1 MEVTVQKILRQKGI
15 EVLTTDPSST
25 VYDAIARM
33 VDHNVGSI
41 LVMQDG
47 DIEGIFTERDYLRR
61 IVLEGR
67 TSKTTRVDEIMTTD
81 VVWVDPSYT
90 ADECMALMTEHKCRH
105 LPVLK
110 DNELAGIISIG
121 DCVKQV
127 SRTARSR
134 VEELQKY
141 ISGQYPA

>member
-1 MEVTVQKILRQKGI
+1 MEITVETILREKGT
-15 EVLTTDPSST
+15 EVLTTDPQST
-25 VYDAIARM
+25 VFDAIARM

-41 LVMQDG
+41 LVIDG
-47 DIEGIFTERDYLRR
+47 DEVEGIFTERDYLRR

-67 TSKTTRVDEIMTTD
+67 TSKTTRVEEVMTTD
-81 VVWVDPSYT
+81 VVWVDPNYT

-105 LPVLK
+105 LPVLQ
-110 DNELAGIISIG
+110 DGDLSGIVSIG

-134 VEELQKY
+134 VEELEKY
-141 ISGQYPA
+141 ISGRYPV

>member
-1 MEVTVQKILRQKGI
+1 MEVTVQKILRQKGT

-41 LVMQDG
+41 LVVQDG

>member
-1 MEVTVQKILRQKGI
+1 MEITVEEILRRKGT
-15 EVLTTDPSST
+15 EVLTTDPDST
-25 VYDAIARM
+25 VFDAIARM

-41 LVMQDG
+41 LVTDDG
-47 DIEGIFTERDYLRR
+47 EVEGIFTERDYLRR

-67 TSKTTRVDEIMTTD
+67 TSKTTRVEEVMTTD

-90 ADECMALMTEHKCRH
+90 ADECMALMTENKCRH
-105 LPVLK
+105 LPVLS
-110 DNELAGIISIG
+110 DNALSGIISIG

-141 ISGQYPA
+141 ISGRYPA

>member
-1 MEVTVQKILRQKGI
+1 MEVTVQKILRQKGT

>member
-1 MEVTVQKILRQKGI
+1 MKITVEEILREKGT
-15 EVLTTDPSST
+15 EVLTTSPSST
-25 VYDAIARM
+25 VFDAIARM

-41 LVMQDG
+41 LVTADG
-47 DIEGIFTERDYLRR
+47 EIEGIFTERDYLRR

-67 TSKTTRVDEIMTTD
+67 TSKTTCVEEVMTDD

-90 ADECMALMTEHKCRH
+90 ADECMAIMTEHKCRH
-105 LPVLK
+105 LPVLNGG
-110 DNELAGIISIG
+110 DLAGIISIG

-141 ISGQYPA
+141 ISGRYPA

>member
-1 MEVTVQKILRQKGI
+1 MKITVEEILRKKGT
-15 EVLTTDPSST
+15 EVLTTDPDST
-25 VYDAIARM
+25 VFDAIARM

-41 LVMQDG
+41 LVTDDG
-47 DIEGIFTERDYLRR
+47 EIEGIFTERDYLRR

-67 TSKTTRVDEIMTTD
+67 TSKTTRVEEVMTTD
-81 VVWVDPSYT
+81 VAWVDPSYT
-90 ADECMALMTEHKCRH
+90 ADECMALMTENKCRH
-105 LPVLK
+105 LPVLS
-110 DNELAGIISIG
+110 DNTLSGIISIG

-141 ISGQYPA
+141 ISGRYPA

>member
-1 MEVTVQKILRQKGI
+1 MKITVEEILRQKGT
-15 EVLTTDPSST
+15 EVLTTDPNST
-25 VYDAIARM
+25 VFDAIARM

-41 LVMQDG
+41 LVTDDG
-47 DIEGIFTERDYLRR
+47 EIEGIFTERDYLRR

-67 TSKTTRVDEIMTTD
+67 TSKTTRVEEVMTKD
-81 VVWVDPSYT
+81 VVWVDLSYT

-105 LPVLK
+105 LPVLS
-110 DNELAGIISIG
+110 DDDLAGIISIG

-134 VEELQKY
+134 VEELEKY
-141 ISGQYPA
+141 ISGRYPA

>member
-1 MEVTVQKILRQKGI
+1 MEVTVQKILRQKGT
-15 EVLTTDPSST
+15 EVLTADPSST

-41 LVMQDG
+41 LVVQDG

-134 VEELQKY
+134 VQELQKY

>member
-1 MEVTVQKILRQKGI
+1 MEITVEEILRQKGT
-15 EVLTTDPSST
+15 EVLTTDPNST
-25 VYDAIARM
+25 VFDAIARM

-41 LVMQDG
+41 LVTDDG
-47 DIEGIFTERDYLRR
+47 EIEGIFTERDYLRR

-67 TSKTTRVDEIMTTD
+67 TSKTTHVEEVMTTD
-81 VVWVDPSYT
+81 VVWVDPNYT

-105 LPVLK
+105 LPVLS
-110 DNELAGIISIG
+110 DDALTGIISIG

-141 ISGQYPA
+141 ISGRYPA

>member
-1 MEVTVQKILRQKGI
+1 MEITVEEILRQKGT
-15 EVLTTDPSST
+15 EVLTTDPNST
-25 VYDAIARM
+25 VFDSIARM

-41 LVMQDG
+41 LVTDDG
-47 DIEGIFTERDYLRR
+47 EIEGIFTERDYLRR

-67 TSKTTRVDEIMTTD
+67 TSKTTRVEEVMTTD
-81 VVWVDPSYT
+81 VVWVDPNYT

-105 LPVLK
+105 LPVLS
-110 DNELAGIISIG
+110 DNALTGIISIG

-141 ISGQYPA
+141 ISGRYPA

>member
-1 MEVTVQKILRQKGI
+1 MEITVEEILRRKGT
-15 EVLTTDPSST
+15 EVLTTDPDST
-25 VYDAIARM
+25 VFDAIARM

-41 LVMQDG
+41 LVTDDG
-47 DIEGIFTERDYLRR
+47 EVEGIFTERDYLRR

-67 TSKTTRVDEIMTTD
+67 TSKTTRVEEVMTTD

-90 ADECMALMTEHKCRH
+90 ADECMALMTENKCRH
-105 LPVLK
+105 LPVLS
-110 DNELAGIISIG
+110 DSTLSGIISIG

-141 ISGQYPA
+141 ISGRYPA

>member
-1 MEVTVQKILRQKGI
+1 MKITVQEILRRKGT

-25 VYDAIARM
+25 VFDAIAHM
-33 VDHNVGSI
+33 VDQNVGSI
-41 LVMQDG
+41 LVTEDG
-47 DIEGIFTERDYLRR
+47 EIEGIFTERDYLRQ

-67 TSKTTRVDEIMTTD
+67 TSKTTRVEEVMTSD

-105 LPVLK
+105 LPVL
-110 DNELAGIISIG
+110 DDGELTGIISIG
-121 DCVKQV
+121 DCVKEV

-134 VEELQKY
+134 VEELEKY
-141 ISGQYPA
+141 ISGRYPA

>member
-1 MEVTVQKILRQKGI
+1 MEITVEEILRQKGT
-15 EVLTTDPSST
+15 EVLTTDPNST
-25 VYDAIARM
+25 VFDSIARM

-41 LVMQDG
+41 LVTNDG
-47 DIEGIFTERDYLRR
+47 EIEGIFTERDYLRR

-67 TSKTTRVDEIMTTD
+67 TSKTTRVEEVMTTD
-81 VVWVDPSYT
+81 VVWVDPNYT

-105 LPVLK
+105 LPVLS
-110 DNELAGIISIG
+110 DNALTGIISIG

-141 ISGQYPA
+141 ISGRYPA

>member
-1 MEVTVQKILRQKGI
+1 MEVTVQKILRQKGT

-41 LVMQDG
+41 LVVQNG

>member
-1 MEVTVQKILRQKGI
+1 MEITVEEILRQKGT
-15 EVLTTDPSST
+15 EVLTTDPNST
-25 VYDAIARM
+25 VFDAIARM

-41 LVMQDG
+41 LVTDDG
-47 DIEGIFTERDYLRR
+47 EIEGIFTERDYLRR

-67 TSKTTRVDEIMTTD
+67 TSKTTRVEEVMSTD

-105 LPVLK
+105 LPVLS
-110 DNELAGIISIG
+110 DDTLTGIVSIG

-141 ISGQYPA
+141 ISGRYPA

>member
-1 MEVTVQKILRQKGI
+1 MKITVEKILREKGT
-15 EVLTTDPSST
+15 EVLTTTPSST
-25 VYDAIARM
+25 VFDAIARM
-33 VDHNVGSI
+33 VDQNVGSV
-41 LVMQDG
+41 LVMADG
-47 DIEGIFTERDYLRR
+47 EIEGIFTERDYLRR

-67 TSKTTRVDEIMTTD
+67 TSKTTRVEEVMSTD

-105 LPVLK
+105 LPVLV
-110 DNELAGIISIG
+110 DGDLAGIVSIG

-134 VEELQKY
+134 VEELEKY
-141 ISGQYPA
+141 ISGRYPA

>member
-1 MEVTVQKILRQKGI
+1 MEITVETILREKGT
-15 EVLTTDPSST
+15 EVLTTDPQST
-25 VYDAIARM
+25 VFDAIARM

-41 LVMQDG
+41 LIMDDDEV
-47 DIEGIFTERDYLRR
+47 EGIFTERDYLRQ

-67 TSKTTRVDEIMTTD
+67 TSKTTRVEEVMTTD

-105 LPVLK
+105 LPVLQ
-110 DNELAGIISIG
+110 DGDLTGIVSIG

-134 VEELQKY
+134 VEELEKY
-141 ISGQYPA
+141 ISGRYPA

>member
-1 MEVTVQKILRQKGI
+1 MKITVEEILRQKGTD
-15 EVLTTDPSST
+15 VLTTDPNST
-25 VYDAIARM
+25 VFDAIARM

-41 LVMQDG
+41 LVTDDG
-47 DIEGIFTERDYLRR
+47 EIEGIFTERDYLRR

-67 TSKTTRVDEIMTTD
+67 TSKTTRVEEVMTKD

-105 LPVLK
+105 LPVLS
-110 DNELAGIISIG
+110 DDDLSGIISIG

-134 VEELQKY
+134 VAELEKY
-141 ISGQYPA
+141 ISGRYPA

>member
-1 MEVTVQKILRQKGI
+1 MEITVEEILRQKGT
-15 EVLTTDPSST
+15 EVLTTDPNST
-25 VYDAIARM
+25 VFDAIARM

-41 LVMQDG
+41 LVTDDG
-47 DIEGIFTERDYLRR
+47 EIEGIFTERDYLRR

-67 TSKTTRVDEIMTTD
+67 TSKTTRVEEVMTTD
-81 VVWVDPSYT
+81 VVWVDPNYT

-105 LPVLK
+105 LPVLS
-110 DNELAGIISIG
+110 DDALTGIISIG

-141 ISGQYPA
+141 ISGRYPA

>member
-1 MEVTVQKILRQKGI
+1 MEITVEEILRQKGT
-15 EVLTTDPSST
+15 EVLTTDPNST
-25 VYDAIARM
+25 VFDAIARM

-41 LVMQDG
+41 LVTDDG
-47 DIEGIFTERDYLRR
+47 EIEGIFTERDYLRR

-67 TSKTTRVDEIMTTD
+67 TSKTTRVEEVMTTD
-81 VVWVDPSYT
+81 VVWVDPNYT

-105 LPVLK
+105 LPVLS
-110 DNELAGIISIG
+110 DNALTGIISIG

-141 ISGQYPA
+141 ISGRYPA

>member
-1 MEVTVQKILRQKGI
+1 MEITVEEILRRKGT
-15 EVLTTDPSST
+15 EVLTTDPDST
-25 VYDAIARM
+25 VFDAIARM

-41 LVMQDG
+41 LVTDDG
-47 DIEGIFTERDYLRR
+47 EVEGIFTERDYLRR

-67 TSKTTRVDEIMTTD
+67 TSKTTRVEEVMTTD

-90 ADECMALMTEHKCRH
+90 ADECMALMTENKCRH
-105 LPVLK
+105 LPVLS
-110 DNELAGIISIG
+110 DNTLSGIISIG

-141 ISGQYPA
+141 ISGRYPA

>member
-1 MEVTVQKILRQKGI
+1 MKITVETILREKGTD
-15 EVLTTDPSST
+15 VLTTDPEST
-25 VYDAIARM
+25 VFDAIARM
-33 VDHNVGSI
+33 VDLNVGSI
-41 LVMQDG
+41 LVMDDG
-47 DIEGIFTERDYLRR
+47 EVEGIFTERDYLRQ

-67 TSKTTRVDEIMTTD
+67 TSKTTRVEEVMTTD

-105 LPVLK
+105 LPVLQ
-110 DNELAGIISIG
+110 DGDLTGIISIG

-134 VEELQKY
+134 VEELEKY
-141 ISGQYPA
+141 ISGRYPV